1 MASSVSS
8 RWLYLPID
16 VKVRE
21 IEAKTFLA
29 LQAARRGY
37 HVMIGQKQRFPS
49 VMDCYPPGHYLG
61 FGSIENFKAEYIR
74 LRRRGHGIML
84 QDEEGLVTHSEKIYV
99 RNRLRPDVL
108 ELGEMFI
115 AWGDVQAGL
124 LKTHRPEHAGIAVV
138 AGNPRFDVLR
148 PEHRHLYDADVKKL
162 KAQYGDYII
171 INSSFGSCN
180 HYTGRENYLQS
191 LRDKKVIQSEEDFA
205 YYTRY
210 FQYRLSMMQ
219 EFLKAMPT
227 LRSAFPQTK
236 IVIRPHPSENVDTW
250 KNATKDLGDIYV
262 IHEGSAIPWL
272 LGAGAII
279 QNFCTTSI
287 EAFALGLSPI
297 AYKPIYDQEL
307 ETPLPSLASIEAHSQ
322 EELIDVVRDR
332 LAHKPDADRARKEEI
347 VRAYV
352 ANISG
357 PPASDTI
364 LNALDKLQLRRGMIG
379 CVGPLLHGLR
389 KAAEKAKVTLLRQGK
404 SEYITHKFP
413 GLELEEMRGIAKR
426 MGATADELSRLKMR
440 KLHEGCIL
448 IEPF

>member
-1 MASSVSS
+1 MTP

-37 HVMIGQKQRFPS
+37 HVVIGRKQSFPS

-61 FGSIENFKAEYIR
+61 FGSIGNFKNEY
-74 LRRRGHGIML
+74 LKLCRRGHGILL

-108 ELGEMFI
+108 ELGEMFV
-115 AWGDVQAGL
+115 AWGNVQANL
-124 LKTHRPEHAGIAVV
+124 LKKHRAEHARLAVV
-138 AGNPRFDVLR
+138 SGNPRFDVLR

-162 KAQYGDYII
+162 RAQYGDYIMI
-171 INSSFGSCN
+171 SSSFGSCN

-191 LRDKKVIQSEEDFA
+191 LRNKKVIQSEEDFA

-210 FQYRLSMMQ
+210 FNYRLSMMQ
-219 EFLKAMPT
+219 EFLKMLPA
-227 LRSAFPQTK
+227 LRATFPGSK

-250 KNATKDLGDIYV
+250 KNATKDLADIHV

-272 LGAGAII
+272 IGAGAII

-307 ETPLPSLASIEAHSQ
+307 ETPLPSLASIQAHSQ
-322 EELIDVVRDR
+322 DELMKAVRGR
-332 LAHKPDADRARKEEI
+332 LNREPDAQRGEKEKLVQE
-347 VRAYV
+347 YV
-352 ANISG
+352 ANING
-357 PPASDTI
+357 LPAGEVI
-364 LNALDKLQLRRGMIG
+364 LDALEKLQLRPGIFG
-379 CVGPLLHGLR
+379 KLGPVIHGVR
-389 KAAEKAKVTLLRQGK
+389 KTLEKAKNIALRQGK

-413 GLELEEMRGIAKR
+413 GLELEEMRGFAKR
-426 MGATADELSRLKMR
+426 MGASADELSRMKMR
-440 KLHEGCIL
+440 KIHEGCIL